1 VASSA
6 VIHVPVTLETRGIR
20 GGWIRTWRNCSANGA
35 RAGSIMAEWKA
46 WDVWRYLPA
55 RSRVAS
61 VWFRASTA
69 DAGPETTHA

>member
-1 VASSA
+1 
-6 VIHVPVTLETRGIR
+6 
-20 GGWIRTWRNCSANGA
+20 
-35 RAGSIMAEWKA
+35 MAEWKA

-55 RSRVAS
+55 NSRVAS